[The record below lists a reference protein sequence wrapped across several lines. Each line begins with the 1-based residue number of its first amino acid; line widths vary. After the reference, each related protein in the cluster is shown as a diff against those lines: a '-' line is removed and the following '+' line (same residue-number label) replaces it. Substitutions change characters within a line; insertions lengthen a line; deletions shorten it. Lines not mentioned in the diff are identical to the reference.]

1 MAFEDKARIPVR
13 PLDYKKSNSGAL
25 AMNKEMMVDYDTG
38 AVYVKDKDGNVHNIY
53 SSDSTKVVIE
63 ESIARNPELVTN
75 AKIYDTEAGDYFT
88 ATVKEVITEIMDS
101 IANVDIDDLFKKSKN
116 NTVTG
121 ETTFAGILK
130 IDVDN
135 PNICGPELP
144 PSGTKG
150 QVFFLLVNE

>member
-75 AKIYDTEAGDYFT
+75 AKIYDTEAGDDTT
-88 ATVKEVITEIMDS
+88 ATVKEVVTEIADAMK
-101 IANVDIDDLFKKSKN
+101 NIDFDDFFKKSKN

-135 PNICGPELP
+135 PNICGPSLP